1 VRAYFVGRESAG
13 LLLRLQTLLFGLLFF
28 SAPAAPRALPA
39 LFGVL
44 ALTAAVHVLS
54 TDRGRLLALL
64 RAPVVIALGV
74 FIAYLFVSAAWAHD
88 PGTGLTKAAG
98 MLGLVAG
105 AVFVAA
111 SFSLRD
117 AEETCRLA
125 RAAVTGLLLGAV
137 YLLIELLLNEPI
149 RRFIANNIIQLFDVV
164 PKKMEVVNGEII
176 DMKTSVL
183 NRNVISFV
191 LLLIPGLL
199 FTAALAS
206 RSMRHAALG
215 ALVLAA
221 AVCVTM
227 SESGTS
233 LVAFVLG
240 MVALAFCALSLKA
253 ARMAMMVVWTVVMLF
268 AVPLSALPYEQ
279 GWNRLASVS
288 PESVAARFYIWKHMA
303 DAVEKNFVIGIG
315 VRGARALDVRLPA
328 DLRSLREPAP
338 VADGR
343 RVPHPHNVF
352 LQIWLELGAIGAFLA
367 LVVGL
372 AALWQIGRLPPVV
385 QAGALGLFAVCAGVG
400 ASGFDLWQT
409 WLLGAYIF
417 TWPALLLAKGL
428 PGFALGA
435 AEDRPA

>member
-1 VRAYFVGRESAG
+1 VTAHRVGREGTG
-13 LLLRLQTLLFGLLFF
+13 LLLRLQAVLLGLLCF
-28 SAPAAPRALPA
+28 SAPAAPRVLPA

-44 ALTAAVHVLS
+44 AITAAVHVLR

-64 RAPVVIALGV
+64 RAPVAIALGA
-74 FIAYLFVSAAWAHD
+74 FMAYLFVNACWAHD

-98 MLGLVAG
+98 LLGLVGG
-105 AVFVAA
+105 AVLIAA

-117 AEETCRLA
+117 AEDTGGLA
-125 RAAVTGLLLGAV
+125 RAAVTGLLLGAI
-137 YLLIELLLNEPI
+137 YLLVELLLDEPI
-149 RRFIANNIIQLFDVV
+149 RRFIANNIVRLFDVV
-164 PKKMEVVNGEII
+164 PKKMVIVNGEII

-183 NRNVISFV
+183 NRNVTSFV
-191 LLLIPGLL
+191 LVLIPGLL

-206 RSMRHAALG
+206 RSMRHAVLA

-253 ARMAMMVVWTVVMLF
+253 VRIAMMTVWAVTMLF

-279 GWNRLASVS
+279 GWNRWTWLS

-303 DAVEKNFVIGIG
+303 DEVEKSIVGGIGI
-315 VRGARALDVRLPA
+315 RGARTLNVRLPA
-328 DLRSLREPAP
+328 DIGSLRDPAP
-338 VADGR
+338 AADGR

-367 LVVGL
+367 LALGL
-372 AALWQIGRLPPVV
+372 AALWQIGRLQPVV
-385 QAGALGLFAVCAGVG
+385 QAGALSLFAVCAGVG

-417 TWPALLLAKGL
+417 TWTALLLAKGL
-428 PGFALGA
+428 PGLAPGA
-435 AEDRPA
+435 AEGRPA